1 VAGKMIDKIKSIIVQ
16 AIEDVGFEIIPANTT
31 KPKPP
36 IPYATYNIIAP
47 YIQER
52 GKGNIFVY
60 SDGENTY
67 QKRQEQYKITVSF
80 NVYSDTNESAIDLAM
95 KLRQWFLFL
104 GSDFIQEQNVAVVN
118 VGNIE
123 NRTVFL
129 IDSYEYKHGFD
140 VQLRLTNEQIRTVET
155 IENIDLG
162 GM

>member
-1 VAGKMIDKIKSIIVQ
+1 VAGEMIQKIKSIIVQ
-16 AIEDVGFEIIPANTT
+16 AIEDIGMEIIPANTT

-36 IPYATYNIIAP
+36 LPYATYNIIAP
-47 YIQER
+47 YIKER
-52 GKGNIFVY
+52 GKGNLSVY
-60 SDGENTY
+60 QDGDSTFL
-67 QKRQEQYKITVSF
+67 KRDEQYKITVSF
-80 NVYSDTNESAIDLAM
+80 NVYSEENESTIDWAI

-104 GSDFIQEQNVAVVN
+104 GSDFIQEQNIAVVN

-140 VQLRLTNEQIRTVET
+140 VQLRLTNEQIRTVEA

>member
-1 VAGKMIDKIKSIIVQ
+1 MIQKIKSIIVQ
-16 AIEDVGFEIIPANTT
+16 AIEDIGMEIIPANTT

-36 IPYATYNIIAP
+36 LPYATYNIIAP
-47 YIQER
+47 YIKER
-52 GKGNIFVY
+52 GKGNLSVY
-60 SDGENTY
+60 QDGDSTFL
-67 QKRQEQYKITVSF
+67 KRDEQYKITVSF
-80 NVYSDTNESAIDLAM
+80 NVYSEENESTIDWAI
-95 KLRQWFLFL
+95 KLRQWFLFWGL
-104 GSDFIQEQNVAVVN
+104 DFIQEQNVAVVN

-140 VQLRLTNEQIRTVET
+140 VQLRLTNEQIRTVEA